1 MRLFIESSAIIAE
14 RSGIGAF
21 TKRLIEAYH
30 KEFPEQKIKLFGFRL
45 FYRKFTPP
53 IPKTD
58 SLNYRLIRWF
68 PGKIYTGLF
77 KNGVP
82 LPIDAFIGASRKD
95 VILFP
100 NFVRWPLVLN
110 KRSVAIIHDLS
121 FVFYGQYSSGPNK
134 DYMLKFVPKTIKK
147 ANHLITISECS
158 KKDMCEYYGIALD
171 RVSIVNPFIDM
182 SLFKRTSSS
191 EIARV
196 KHKLKLPKKYL
207 LYMSTVEPRKNVIGL
222 LEAYQKLPKKV
233 LEEYGLVLAGGKGW
247 LNDEIHAEADR
258 LVDQGLNIVR
268 TGYIADED
276 LAALY
281 SGATLYVFIPHYEGF
296 GISPLEAM
304 ACGIPVIT
312 SNNSSLPEVVGKAGL
327 LVNAAKPLETT
338 KAIEKLLNSPALCKR
353 MVKEGYSQAA
363 KFSASRSAKQL
374 QSAIDKV
381 SS

>member
-1 MRLFIESSAIIAE
+1 VI
-14 RSGIGAF
+14 SGKFDISHEGEIPNAVVG
-21 TKRLIEAYH
+21 KRLAKNFDLKVGET
-30 KEFPEQKIKLFGFRL
+30 FRVVI
-45 FYRKFTPP
+45 P
-53 IPKTD
+53 IPDKFD
-58 SLNYRLIRWF
+58 SSKFFL
-68 PGKIYTGLF
+68 
-77 KNGVP
+77 
-82 LPIDAFIGASRKD
+82 
-95 VILFP
+95 
-100 NFVRWPLVLN
+100 
-110 KRSVAIIHDLS
+110 H
-121 FVFYGQYSSGPNK
+121 FY
-134 DYMLKFVPKTIKK
+134 
-147 ANHLITISECS
+147 
-158 KKDMCEYYGIALD
+158 
-171 RVSIVNPFIDM
+171 
-182 SLFKRTSSS
+182 
-191 EIARV
+191 
-196 KHKLKLPKKYL
+196 KKYL
-207 LYMSTVEPRKNVIGL
+207 LYMSTIEPRKNVIGL